1 MNEGAYAP
9 FLSYNLVIT
18 ERESM
23 MRLLTSIGIA
33 SVLAA
38 GVSLEAL
45 AQAKP
50 DVLVKQRQAAMT
62 LQGKYLGPIGAMLKG
77 AIPYNAD
84 TVALNA
90 TFLENL
96 ARMPWDGFTPAT
108 SGEKSKTKPDAY
120 KDMAKFTAAAD
131 LLVAETTKLG
141 AAARAKNEAGVRATF
156 GGVAKACGGCHDAF
170 REK

>member
-1 MNEGAYAP
+1 
-9 FLSYNLVIT
+9 
-18 ERESM
+18 
-23 MRLLTSIGIA
+23 MRIKLMTAALA
-33 SVLAA
+33 LAA
-38 GVSLEAL
+38 LGGASLEAL

-62 LQGKYLGPIGAMLKG
+62 LQGKYLGPIGAMMKG
-77 AIPYNAD
+77 AAPYNAD

-96 ARMPWDGFTPAT
+96 ARMPWDGFHPSTQ
-108 SGEKSKTKPDAY
+108 GEKSKAKPEIY
-120 KDMAKFTAAAD
+120 KDTAKWTAAYQ
-131 LLVAETTKLG
+131 LLEAETAKLG
-141 AAARAKNEAGVRATF
+141 AAARAKNEAGVRASF

>member
-1 MNEGAYAP
+1 
-9 FLSYNLVIT
+9 
-18 ERESM
+18 
-23 MRLLTSIGIA
+23 MRIKLMTAALA
-33 SVLAA
+33 LAA
-38 GVSLEAL
+38 LGGASLEAL

-62 LQGKYLGPIGAMLKG
+62 LQGKYLGPIGAMMKG
-77 AIPYNAD
+77 AAPYNAD

-96 ARMPWDGFTPAT
+96 ARMPWDGFHPSTQ
-108 SGEKSKTKPDAY
+108 GEKSKAKPEIY
-120 KDMAKFTAAAD
+120 KEPAKFKAAYE
-131 LLVAETTKLG
+131 LLEAETAKLG
-141 AAARAKNEAGVRATF
+141 AAARAKNEAGVRASF

>member
-1 MNEGAYAP
+1 
-9 FLSYNLVIT
+9 LSYNQVIT

-23 MRLLTSIGIA
+23 MRLLASIGIA
-33 SVLAA
+33 SALAA

-62 LQGKYLGPIGAMLKG
+62 LQGKYLGPIGGMMKG
-77 AIPYNAD
+77 AVPYNAD
-84 TVALNA
+84 VVALNA

-96 ARMPWDGFTPAT
+96 ARMPWDGFVASTQ
-108 SGEKSKTKPDAY
+108 GEKSKAKPEVF
-120 KDMAKFTAAAD
+120 KDPAKFKAAAD
-131 LLVAETTKLG
+131 ALESATAKLG
-141 AAARAKNEAGVRATF
+141 AVARAKDEAGVRASF
-156 GGVAKACGGCHDAF
+156 GAVAKACGSCHDDF

>member
-1 MNEGAYAP
+1 MRIKLMTAALALVALGGA
-9 FLSYNLVIT
+9 
-18 ERESM
+18 
-23 MRLLTSIGIA
+23 
-33 SVLAA
+33 
-38 GVSLEAL
+38 SLEAL

-62 LQGKYLGPIGAMLKG
+62 LQGKYLGPIGAMMKG
-77 AIPYNAD
+77 AAPYNAD

-96 ARMPWDGFTPAT
+96 SRMPWDGFHPSTQN
-108 SGEKSKTKPDAY
+108 EKSKAKADIYKQPEKFKAAY
-120 KDMAKFTAAAD
+120 E
-131 LLVAETTKLG
+131 LLEAETAKLG
-141 AAARAKNEAGVRATF
+141 AAARAKNEAGVRASF

>member
-1 MNEGAYAP
+1 MRTKLLVAAVAVAALGGA
-9 FLSYNLVIT
+9 
-18 ERESM
+18 
-23 MRLLTSIGIA
+23 
-33 SVLAA
+33 
-38 GVSLEAL
+38 SLEAL

-77 AIPYNAD
+77 AAPYNAD

-96 ARMPWDGFTPAT
+96 ARMPWDGFNPSTQ
-108 SGEKSKTKPDAY
+108 SEKSKTKPEVYKEMDKFKLAY
-120 KDMAKFTAAAD
+120 ER
-131 LLVAETTKLG
+131 LEAETTKLG
-141 AAARAKNEAGVRATF
+141 AAARAKDEAGVRATF
-156 GGVAKACGGCHDAF
+156 GGVAKACGSCHDAF